1 MGRKEENIKKAQT
14 LLHQKERIRNIGT
27 AAHIDHGKCCHGNT
41 RIWIDGQ
48 WATAKDLWRRFEQ
61 LPPAPNNQGAEVKNV
76 VNQNLWTL
84 SLDTASG
91 KTQFSQITHV
101 WRLPATER
109 LVEIE
114 SRDGRIIRTTPEHP
128 FVIGSTLSGE
138 MSWRSRGRCHLG
150 AGAKIG
156 RI

>member
-27 AAHIDHGKCCHGNT
+27 AAHIDHGKCCHGST
-41 RIWIDGQ
+41 RIWIDGR
-48 WATAKDLWRRFEQ
+48 WETAKDLWGRFEH

-76 VNQNLWTL
+76 VRQNLWTL

-109 LVEIE
+109 
-114 SRDGRIIRTTPEHP
+114 G
-128 FVIGSTLSGE
+128 
-138 MSWRSRGRCHLG
+138 
-150 AGAKIG
+150 
-156 RI
+156 